1 MHTSGRD
8 AERLSLRSHA
18 ERGNEGFRTS
28 DVVNLT
34 RPLERFMIHNSWG
47 GAHICLE
54 EVSMLN
60 VSRRLLVAAM
70 VVALGGL
77 FTAGRLDAQP
87 AGAGK
92 GEAVK
97 ITTIDGV
104 DLHGTFFVCP
114 KKDAPTVILL
124 HPIGDVGGHNIK
136 YLALA
141 ATLQPNYSV
150 MTFDFRGHGKSKD
163 IDPQVF
169 RKFPQ
174 NQRVKGDIKRTTIEF
189 ADYKQD
195 YYPVLCNDIAAVKG
209 YLDRKNDAGACNTSA
224 TILIGAESGATLG
237 AIWLNSQWSLYRLI
251 PNSVAGF
258 PPQINKDSEGKD
270 VIACVWLSISPRL
283 GTHDVNLSRALNIP
297 VKINGTASVF
307 IYGDEDTEGKSR
319 AISLEKNLKDAKDQ
333 KFRFITSYAVNAKTK
348 LKGTKLLLP
357 GTQKDIA
364 DYLDQVAEKKAAESV
379 KRDFRTTD
387 FVWRNGGLVTPA
399 KQRAI
404 DMNNFLFEPY
414 TQFMGR

>member
-1 MHTSGRD
+1 
-8 AERLSLRSHA
+8 
-18 ERGNEGFRTS
+18 
-28 DVVNLT
+28 
-34 RPLERFMIHNSWG
+34 
-47 GAHICLE
+47 
-54 EVSMLN
+54 MLI
-60 VSRRLLVAAM
+60 VSRRLLLAAM
-70 VVALGGL
+70 VVALGSIV
-77 FTAGRLDAQP
+77 TAGRLDAQP

-104 DLHGTFFVCP
+104 DLHGTFFACP

-124 HPIGDVGGHNIK
+124 HPLGDIGGHNK
-136 YLALA
+136 NYLSLA
-141 ATLQPNYSV
+141 QTLQPNYSV

-174 NQRVKGDIKRTTIEF
+174 NQRVKGDIKRTTVEYGDF
-189 ADYKQD
+189 NKE
-195 YYPVLCNDIAAVKG
+195 YYPVLCNDIAAVKA
-209 YLDRKNDAGACNTSA
+209 YLDRKNDSGACNTSA

-237 AIWLNSQWSLYRLI
+237 AIWLNAQWSLYRLI
-251 PNSVAGF
+251 PNAVAGF

-270 VIACVWLSISPRL
+270 VMACVWLSISPKL
-283 GTHDVNLSRALNIP
+283 GNHDVNLSRTLAMP

-307 IYGDEDTEGKSR
+307 IYGDEDATGKSR
-319 AISLEKNLKDAKDQ
+319 AIALEKGLKDSKDQ

-348 LKGTKLLLP
+348 LQGTKLLFA

-414 TQFMGR
+414 SQFMGR